1 MSGRRSRDKGAR
13 VERNMVAKL
22 EEIGIRAQRVPLSGS
37 VGGAKPTDDMAE
49 QFRDDLLCKLEF
61 WLFRAEVKA
70 RAKAD
75 GWSQVKSWLGNSDML
90 LLVEDR
96 KEPLVVLPWHSFDQ
110 IVSMVTPG
118 ENLFGG
124 TVEK

>member
-1 MSGRRSRDKGAR
+1 MSGKKSRDKGAR

-22 EEIGIRAQRVPLSGS
+22 EEIGIKAQRVPLSGG
-37 VGGAKPTDDMAE
+37 VGGVKPDDELAV

-70 RAKAD
+70 RANAD
-75 GWSQVKSWLGNSDML
+75 GWTTVKKWLGQSDML
-90 LLVEDR
+90 LLVENR

-110 IVSMVTPG
+110 IVSMITPG
-118 ENLFGG
+118 ENIFGS
-124 TVEK
+124 TVE

>member
-1 MSGRRSRDKGAR
+1 MSGKRSRDKGAR

-22 EEIGIRAQRVPLSGS
+22 EEIGIKAQRVPLSGG
-37 VGGAKPTDDMAE
+37 VGGVKPDDELAV

-70 RAKAD
+70 RASAD
-75 GWSQVKSWLGNSDML
+75 GWTTVKKWLGQSDML
-90 LLVEDR
+90 LLVENR

-110 IVSMVTPG
+110 IVSMITPG
-118 ENLFGG
+118 ENIFGS
-124 TVEK
+124 TVE